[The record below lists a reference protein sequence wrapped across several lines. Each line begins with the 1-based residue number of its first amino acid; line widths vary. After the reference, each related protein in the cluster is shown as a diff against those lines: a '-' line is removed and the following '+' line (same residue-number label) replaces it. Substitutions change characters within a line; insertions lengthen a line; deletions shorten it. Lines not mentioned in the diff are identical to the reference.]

1 MVNQDVFGGSGSCG
15 GRHFFHL
22 LLWRGLN
29 PGRHKYHFIY
39 GSCPCLG
46 FRPYCVKLAESIW
59 RYITGGGGRRG
70 SVRTAPRPGK
80 AKWRLRGEAGGRDAA
95 APPEKRRAAAA
106 ERTPRILPA
115 PGFCPGSTILP
126 PGAFTF
132 PPMPARALLQAPL
145 TCRLLFRNRSQYTL
159 PGRIHI
165 CVQRLRARKRFR
177 VFPLQ
182 RSPGIRKQNSSSPA
196 PPRQGRPDRPPAGR
210 RAPRCNR
217 GTPHGV

>member
-1 MVNQDVFGGSGSCG
+1 MVNQDVFGGSGSCRE
-15 GRHFFHL
+15 RHFFHL

-59 RYITGGGGRRG
+59 RDITGGGGRRG
-70 SVRTAPRPGK
+70 SARTAPRPGK
-80 AKWRLRGEAGGRDAA
+80 AKWRLRGNLEGGTPLRPQKSVGLRQQGAHRA
-95 APPEKRRAAAA
+95 SCRPPVF
-106 ERTPRILPA
+106 A
-115 PGFCPGSTILP
+115 PGQRYCRQ
-126 PGAFTF
+126 GAFTF

-165 CVQRLRARKRFR
+165 CVQHLRARKRFR

-210 RAPRCNR
+210 RVPRCNR
-217 GTPHGV
+217 GTPHGG